1 MNDLFNDLDILKIYE
16 WFNGLKSYA
25 AVAYG
30 LICACSMKTLS
41 ALDSVAP
48 MASF

>member
-30 LICACSMKTLS
+30 LICACFQHHLDNQAES
-41 ALDSVAP
+41 A
-48 MASF
+48 AS